1 MCWNLIQVKKFPSL
15 RTMTYQRK
23 ILDVT
28 FVSENFGMTCQ
39 KNELIKELHF
49 LVRALNKPDTNPI
62 EEIFGV

>member
-1 MCWNLIQVKKFPSL
+1 MCSDLIQVNKFPSL
-15 RTMTYQRK
+15 LIVTYQRA
-23 ILDVT
+23 ILDLK